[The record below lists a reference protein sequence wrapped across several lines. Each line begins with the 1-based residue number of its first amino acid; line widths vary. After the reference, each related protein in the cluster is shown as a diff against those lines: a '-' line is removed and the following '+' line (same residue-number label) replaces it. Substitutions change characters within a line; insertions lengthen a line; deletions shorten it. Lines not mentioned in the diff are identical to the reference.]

1 MNGWLTKCLNGVL
14 GSCEASET
22 VGKLKLWAGEHQTQT
37 VEQDRTTTSGRR
49 TVGSPTP
56 YSRRH
61 RFLERTFHKSRPGTA
76 HRARSHGH
84 AHERVTSLLGLGVV
98 IGGNKKAL
106 LSRRRFTTDW
116 SKLDIYFRH
125 LKKKLNS
132 GMGSAPAAF
141 STLKTGWRIAH
152 ILEASLGYI
161 ASLCLKTITTNPNN
175 KKS

>member
-1 MNGWLTKCLNGVL
+1 MPEWSSRRRKALRTPVKLRNSRKVRIAGWR
-14 GSCEASET
+14 ASDPNCGARLDNNRSWRCT
-22 VGKLKLWAGEHQTQT
+22 VGA
-37 VEQDRTTTSGRR
+37 
-49 TVGSPTP
+49 PTP

-61 RFLERTFHKSRPGTA
+61 RFLERTFLKSRPGTA
-76 HRARSHGH
+76 HRVRSRGH
-84 AHERVTSLLGLGVV
+84 AHGRITSLLGLGAV
-98 IGGNKKAL
+98 IGGDKKAL
-106 LSRRRFTTDW
+106 LSRRRFTMDW

-132 GMGSAPAAF
+132 GMGSTPVAF

-161 ASLCLKTITTNPNN
+161 ASLCLKTTTTNPNN